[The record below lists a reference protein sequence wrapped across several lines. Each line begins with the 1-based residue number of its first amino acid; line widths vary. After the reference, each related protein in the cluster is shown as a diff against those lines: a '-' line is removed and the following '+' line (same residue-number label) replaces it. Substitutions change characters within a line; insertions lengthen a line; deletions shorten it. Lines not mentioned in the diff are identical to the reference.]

1 MPSSSIDQS
10 LLDETEELARE
21 VLDEARGA
29 LALALRFM
37 DVALWR
43 MPYESRML
51 KTSLAADGRR
61 FFFDPV
67 GVIARYRENASEVVR
82 DYLHAILHCVFRHPF
97 DGKHADVRAWDVACD
112 VAVEAI
118 ALELVGLR
126 YPSNE
131 DDERT
136 RMVRKLTTSCGAL
149 TASRVYRVLTPPRF
163 GEESAFD
170 KGARLRLLE
179 ECEGLFR
186 RDDHSV
192 WPRCEERTGAYIR
205 VSDGDELIA
214 SDISQSSKGTGDL
227 EEDSDDSQT
236 QSSLILDGAPAQS
249 AGGPAVEGEVQDGDR
264 FVSSDG
270 GEKAEPSIE
279 SMEGVQ
285 YTDPEEISW
294 KDISKQI
301 EMDLEAFTGK
311 IGLDSGTFMVNLAV
325 SNRKTY
331 DYRDFLKRFTSL
343 SEELKVSTD
352 EFDYVYYTYGLK
364 LYKNMPLIEP
374 LEYQESNRVREFV
387 IAIDTSASC
396 AGGLVRQ
403 FVEKTYDI
411 LKSTSGFGRKLNV
424 HIVQCDSDIRKDTV
438 ITSLS
443 DIDDTFGDFKG
454 RGFGGTDFRPVFKY
468 VADLIDARELTD
480 LKGLIYLTDG
490 LGKYPEQP
498 PGYETVFV
506 FVNETENAQ
515 RVPPW
520 AMKVVMDEDQ
530 ILEL

>member
-1 MPSSSIDQS
+1 MPSSPTI
-10 LLDETEELARE
+10 LDETESLARA
-21 VLDEARGA
+21 VLEESRAA
-29 LALALRFM
+29 LALSLRFM

-43 MPYESRML
+43 MPYEQRRL
-51 KTSLAADGRR
+51 RTALATDGYRFYFDSLST
-61 FFFDPV
+61 V
-67 GVIARYRENASEVVR
+67 LRYRDDTAAVVR

-97 DGKHADVRAWDVACD
+97 DGKHPDLRAWDTACD

-126 YPSNE
+126 YPSAD
-131 DDERT
+131 DDERK
-136 RMVRKLTTSCGAL
+136 RILGKLKDACGTL
-149 TASRVYRVLTPPRF
+149 TANRLYRYFVPSEFEDLP
-163 GEESAFD
+163 GSSLE
-170 KGARLRLLE
+170 ARERMLE
-179 ECEGLFR
+179 TCRPLFA
-186 RDDHSV
+186 RDDHFV
-192 WPRCEERTGAYIR
+192 WTRREEQSGSYIR
-205 VSDGDELIA
+205 VDDDAQLL
-214 SDISQSSKGTGDL
+214 DIQTDQTGKGTGEL
-227 EEDSDDSQT
+227 EEDDQDPDIDT
-236 QSSLILDGAPAQS
+236 SLLLEGAPAKS
-249 AGGPAVEGEVQDGDR
+249 TGGPAVEGEVQDGDR
-264 FVSSDG
+264 FVSTDG
-270 GEKAEPSIE
+270 GMDAEATFE
-279 SMEGVQ
+279 SMEGVE
-285 YTDPEEISW
+285 YSDFDEISW

-311 IGLDSGTFMVNLAV
+311 IGLDAGTFMVNLAV
-325 SNRKTY
+325 SNRKVY
-331 DYRDFLKRFTSL
+331 DYRDFLKRFSSL

-364 LYKNMPLIEP
+364 LYDNMPLIEP

-396 AGGLVRQ
+396 AGGLVKR

-411 LKSTSGFGRKLNV
+411 LKSTSGFGRKLKV
-424 HIVQCDSDIRKDTV
+424 HIIQCDSDIRKDTK
-438 ITSLS
+438 ITSLA

-468 VADLIDARELTD
+468 VADLQDMRELNN

-506 FVNETENAQ
+506 FVDETQ
-515 RVPPW
+515 KDRQVPPW